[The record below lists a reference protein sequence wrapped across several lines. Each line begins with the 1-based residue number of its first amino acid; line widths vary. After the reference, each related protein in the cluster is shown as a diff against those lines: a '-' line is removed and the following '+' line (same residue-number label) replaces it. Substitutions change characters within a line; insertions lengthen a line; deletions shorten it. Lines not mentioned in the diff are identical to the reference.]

1 MLVVSLLL
9 HLFPATEEV
18 SNQNTRGN
26 NIKGECEEAGT
37 VSRSR
42 KEENMPETK
51 EVKQLKDMGEVPK
64 GTMEEDATSSR
75 QSTSGSDEIQCT
87 NNSKLGQD

>member
-18 SNQNTRGN
+18 SNPNIRGN
-26 NIKGECEEAGT
+26 NVKGECEGGT
-37 VSRSR
+37 AARSR
-42 KEENMPETK
+42 REENMPETK